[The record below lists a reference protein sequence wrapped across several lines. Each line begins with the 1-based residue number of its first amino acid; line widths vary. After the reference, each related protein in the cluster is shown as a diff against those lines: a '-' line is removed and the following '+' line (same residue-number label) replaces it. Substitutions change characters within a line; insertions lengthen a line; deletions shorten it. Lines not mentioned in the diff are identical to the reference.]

1 MKIYKYI
8 GVALMVLSLGACK
21 TDDLE
26 RDIDALKDRVTAM
39 EAKVDRLN
47 ESMNMIRVALDGNK
61 TIQSY
66 TENEDGSYTLTLSDG
81 NTITLTQGKIG
92 ATDVY
97 QEVSISTDGNWVI
110 GGVETEHRAL
120 AVDGEPG
127 VTPQFRLTMESE
139 GKYYWEVSYDGE
151 LTWEEVKS
159 QQGTRVYASASGSS
173 SVAGPIA
180 SAAPNAT
187 GDKFEITLT
196 GRDTKYEIPIVS
208 GLACAIT
215 EPALEDGFWIVP
227 TNIGATTPI
236 DLKGEAVLIS
246 APEGW
251 TVTASIDNSNPT
263 TLSVTPPNQDGA
275 EGIITLQVNKGVYWA
290 IDQIKVR
297 SKKVITSWYQEFLA
311 GAEIV
316 VNDVTIKKGSAD
328 NKVVI
333 NGEEVDLTVD
343 LIDTDNAEITADG
356 LYFIGAGLNV
366 TYKNSQNKNK
376 VLINDSPTGEKP
388 VVTCMN
394 TITLNGTSL
403 ICKNVALKLNENATY
418 RFLTINANNAPYV
431 AFDGCNLEVP
441 STATQNAFCYAST
454 AVAINS
460 FTLHKSKIKID
471 KLTEYNII
479 SVGKDNFVNFNSI
492 SVENTIFYGNNAST
506 FKLFGVNNSNG
517 TKAGIGS
524 LVLYNNTFINVH
536 YHTAGL
542 VNGDISSLKVEKNI
556 IFADNNTNSV
566 TIFRKR
572 GGAGSMDSG
581 VDFSNDPIV
590 AVDGG
595 SLVDNIGY
603 INFVNNDGDPCYLKL
618 WQGDIPPLENAK
630 PIQKLTESPF
640 EFLDKS
646 TGTYVLKP
654 KYQGYGATIE

>member
-81 NTITLTQGKIG
+81 NTITLTQGEKG

-110 GGVETEHRAL
+110 GGVETEHRAV
-120 AVDGEPG
+120 AADGEPG
-127 VTPQFRLTMESE
+127 VTPKFRLAMESE

-180 SAAPNAT
+180 SAVPNAT

-196 GRDTKYEIPIVS
+196 GGDTKYEIPIVS

-215 EPALEDGFWIVP
+215 KPNPEDMENGYWIVP
-227 TNIGATTPI
+227 TNTGATTSI

-263 TLSVTPPNQDGA
+263 TLSVTPPNQDEA
-275 EGIITLQVNKGVYWA
+275 EGVIILQVHKGLHWA

-311 GAEIV
+311 GGEIV
-316 VNDVTIKKGSAD
+316 VNDVPIKKGSAD

-333 NGEEVDLTVD
+333 NGKEVDLTVTS
-343 LIDTDNAEITADG
+343 ITTDNNTGITADG
-356 LYFIGAGLNV
+356 LYFIEAGLDVVYSN
-366 TYKNSQNKNK
+366 TGTGNKI
-376 VLINDSPTGEKP
+376 LINDSPTGVKP
-388 VVTCMN
+388 VVTCSN
-394 TITLNGTSL
+394 IITLEGASL
-403 ICKNVALKLNENATY
+403 VCKNIALVSPSSSK
-418 RFLTINANNAPYV
+418 FLTITNSKAPFV
-431 AFDGCNLEVP
+431 TFDGCDLNILS
-441 STATQNAFCYAST
+441 STAQEFQNVDGIVMENFSFCNSKMKIERDSYRVLNIGKTLVTFPKVTIENSVFYAPEGLKQ
-454 AVAINS
+454 
-460 FTLHKSKIKID
+460 F
-471 KLTEYNII
+471 KL
-479 SVGKDNFVNFNSI
+479 VFVN
-492 SVENTIFYGNNAST
+492 NANDT
-506 FKLFGVNNSNG
+506 A
-517 TKAGIGS
+517 AGITS
-524 LVLYNNTFINVH
+524 FILRNTTFINAH
-536 YHTAGL
+536 YEGQGI
-542 VNGDISSLKVEKNI
+542 VSGDISQMFVEKNI
-556 IFADNNTNSV
+556 IYADNNSNHVTVFRRRGNSQP
-566 TIFRKR
+566 
-572 GGAGSMDSG
+572 A
-581 VDFSNDPIV
+581 DPFLQ
-590 AVDGG
+590 ATDGKIAK
-595 SLVDNIGY
+595 NIGF
-603 INFVNNDGDPCYLKL
+603 INYTSSDGRKEFNLNL
-618 WQGDIPPLENAK
+618 WQGDNTPPLENAEK
-630 PIQKLTESPF
+630 IQKLDASPF
-640 EFLDKS
+640 EPLSEPND
-646 TGTYVLKP
+646 GTYVLKP
-654 KYQGYGATIE
+654 EYQGYGATIE

>member
-81 NTITLTQGKIG
+81 NTITLTQGEIG

-120 AVDGEPG
+120 AVGGEPG

-196 GRDTKYEIPIVS
+196 SNGTKYEIPIVS

-215 EPALEDGFWIVP
+215 EPTLEEGFWIVP
-227 TNIGATTPI
+227 TTGETTSI

-328 NKVVI
+328 DKVLINK
-333 NGEEVDLTVD
+333 EEVDLKVS
-343 LIDTDNAEITADG
+343 LISDDNAEIAEDG

-366 TYKNSQNKNK
+366 TYLNSA
-376 VLINDSPTGEKP
+376 
-388 VVTCMN
+388 
-394 TITLNGTSL
+394 TLL
-403 ICKNVALKLNENATY
+403 
-418 RFLTINANNAPYV
+418 
-431 AFDGCNLEVP
+431 
-441 STATQNAFCYAST
+441 
-454 AVAINS
+454 
-460 FTLHKSKIKID
+460 
-471 KLTEYNII
+471 
-479 SVGKDNFVNFNSI
+479 
-492 SVENTIFYGNNAST
+492 
-506 FKLFGVNNSNG
+506 
-517 TKAGIGS
+517 
-524 LVLYNNTFINVH
+524 
-536 YHTAGL
+536 
-542 VNGDISSLKVEKNI
+542 
-556 IFADNNTNSV
+556 
-566 TIFRKR
+566 
-572 GGAGSMDSG
+572 
-581 VDFSNDPIV
+581 
-590 AVDGG
+590 
-595 SLVDNIGY
+595 
-603 INFVNNDGDPCYLKL
+603 
-618 WQGDIPPLENAK
+618 
-630 PIQKLTESPF
+630 
-640 EFLDKS
+640 
-646 TGTYVLKP
+646 
-654 KYQGYGATIE
+654 

>member
-110 GGVETEHRAL
+110 GGVETEHRAV
-120 AVDGEPG
+120 AVDGVPG
-127 VTPQFRLTMESE
+127 VTPQFRLAMESE
-139 GKYYWEVSYDGE
+139 GKYYWEVSYDGK
-151 LTWEEVKS
+151 LTWEEVKN

-196 GRDTKYEIPIVS
+196 SNGTKYEIPIVS

-215 EPALEDGFWIVP
+215 EPTLEEGFWIVP
-227 TNIGATTPI
+227 TTGATTSI

-251 TVTASIDNSNPT
+251 TVTASIDKSNPT

-297 SKKVITSWYQEFLA
+297 SKKVITSLKAEYELGDGFYIGDELVNRETYPTSTLA
-311 GAEIV
+311 NNGNLIEDGGTISNSGVHFIAGGANISISSIL
-316 VNDVTIKKGSAD
+316 TTSGSAPL
-328 NKVVI
+328 VI
-333 NGEEVDLTVD
+333 VGDDPNNPPTVTFTGNNGNSYLRVGT
-343 LIDTDNAEITADG
+343 
-356 LYFIGAGLNV
+356 
-366 TYKNSQNKNK
+366 KN
-376 VLINDSPTGEKP
+376 L
-388 VVTCMN
+388 
-394 TITLNGTSL
+394 L
-403 ICKNVALKLNENATY
+403 CKNVKFVRDGSYLFHVNTSANVNKVIFDQCEMELNTSFAYTNSTTTGKIED
-418 RFLTINANNAPYV
+418 FQFVNNKV
-431 AFDGCNLEVP
+431 RFDGAAKPVK
-441 STATQNAFCYAST
+441 ANA
-454 AVAINS
+454 
-460 FTLHKSKIKID
+460 
-471 KLTEYNII
+471 
-479 SVGKDNFVNFNSI
+479 NFVNLGTKVEVDKAEI
-492 SVENTIFYGNNAST
+492 SNNIFYSKSKDTGA
-506 FKLFGVNNSNG
+506 
-517 TKAGIGS
+517 AGQFFTVAATTI
-524 LVLYNNTFINVH
+524 
-536 YHTAGL
+536 
-542 VNGDISSLKVEKNI
+542 KVEKNTFCNYI
-556 IFADNNTNSV
+556 QNGQGIKAKLTGEWSVRYNIFYSEMNFDSFEYETNKFLKNVSYL
-566 TIFRKR
+566 IY
-572 GGAGSMDSG
+572 ALEGST
-581 VDFSNDPIV
+581 FPASNEAFELNV
-590 AVDGG
+590 AY
-595 SLVDNIGY
+595 NA
-603 INFVNNDGDPCYLKL
+603 KE
-618 WQGDIPPLENAK
+618 ENATAWNVFYFSK
-630 PIQKLTESPF
+630 SASSEIPDGYDLKSRIPQEEQSPLQIVDWEKGKF
-640 EFLDKS
+640 VSSKA
-646 TGTYVLKP
+646 
-654 KYQGYGATIE
+654 GYGATIE

>member
-8 GVALMVLSLGACK
+8 GVALMVLALGACK

-92 ATDVY
+92 TIDEY
-97 QEVSISTDGNWVI
+97 QEVSISSNGNWVI
-110 GGVETEHRAL
+110 GGVETKHH
-120 AVDGEPG
+120 AVAADGEPG
-127 VTPQFRLTMESE
+127 VTPQFRLAMESE

-151 LTWEEVKS
+151 LTWEEVKN

-215 EPALEDGFWIVP
+215 DPNPENMENGYLIVP
-227 TNIGATTPI
+227 TNTGATTSI

-263 TLSVTPPNQDGA
+263 TLSVTPPNQDGV

-328 NKVVI
+328 DKVLI
-333 NGEEVDLTVD
+333 NEKEVDLKVS
-343 LIDTDNAEITADG
+343 LISDDNAEIAEDG

-388 VVTCMN
+388 VVTCTN

-418 RFLTINANNAPYV
+418 RFLTINTNNAPYV

-471 KLTEYNII
+471 KSTEYNII

-506 FKLFGVNNSNG
+506 FKLFGVNNGN
-517 TKAGIGS
+517 TTNAGIGS
-524 LVLYNNTFINVH
+524 LVLRNTTFLNMH
-536 YHTAGL
+536 YAGYGI
-542 VNGDISSLKVEKNI
+542 VNGDISTMIVKNNI
-556 IFADNNTNSV
+556 IYADNNNNNV
-566 TIFRKR
+566 TVFRKR
-572 GGAGSMDSG
+572 GNSSASLQATDGE
-581 VDFSNDPIV
+581 V
-590 AVDGG
+590 A
-595 SLVDNIGY
+595 DNIGY
-603 INFVNNDGDPCYLKL
+603 IIGDFYLNL
-618 WQGDIPPLENAK
+618 WQGDTPPLENAEK
-630 PIQKLTESPF
+630 IQKLDASPF
-640 EFLDKS
+640 ESLDKS

-654 KYQGYGATIE
+654 EYQGYGAAIE

>member
-8 GVALMVLSLGACK
+8 GVALMVLALGACK

-92 ATDVY
+92 TIDEY
-97 QEVSISTDGNWVI
+97 QEVSISSNGNWVI
-110 GGVETEHRAL
+110 GGVETKHH
-120 AVDGEPG
+120 AVAADGEPG
-127 VTPQFRLTMESE
+127 VTPQFRLAMESE

-151 LTWEEVKS
+151 LTWEEVKN

-215 EPALEDGFWIVP
+215 DPNPENMENGYWIVP
-227 TNIGATTPI
+227 TNTGATTSI

-263 TLSVTPPNQDGA
+263 TLSVTPPNQDGV

-328 NKVVI
+328 DKVLI
-333 NGEEVDLTVD
+333 NEKEVDLKVS
-343 LIDTDNAEITADG
+343 LISDDNAEIAEDG

-388 VVTCMN
+388 VVTCTN

-418 RFLTINANNAPYV
+418 RFLTINTNNAPYV

-471 KLTEYNII
+471 KSTEYNII

-506 FKLFGVNNSNG
+506 FKLFGVNNGN
-517 TKAGIGS
+517 TTNAGIGS
-524 LVLYNNTFINVH
+524 LVLRNTTFLNMH
-536 YHTAGL
+536 YAGYGI
-542 VNGDISSLKVEKNI
+542 VNGDISTMIVKNNI
-556 IFADNNTNSV
+556 IYADNNNNNV
-566 TIFRKR
+566 TVFRKR
-572 GGAGSMDSG
+572 GNSSASLQATDGE
-581 VDFSNDPIV
+581 V
-590 AVDGG
+590 A
-595 SLVDNIGY
+595 DNIGY
-603 INFVNNDGDPCYLKL
+603 IIGDFYLNL
-618 WQGDIPPLENAK
+618 WQGDTPPLENAEK
-630 PIQKLTESPF
+630 IQKLDASPF
-640 EFLDKS
+640 EFWIS
-646 TGTYVLKP
+646 QQVRMS
-654 KYQGYGATIE
+654 

>member
-8 GVALMVLSLGACK
+8 GVALMVLALGACK

-92 ATDVY
+92 TIDEY
-97 QEVSISTDGNWVI
+97 QEVSISSNGNWVI
-110 GGVETEHRAL
+110 GGVETKHH
-120 AVDGEPG
+120 AVAADGEPG
-127 VTPQFRLTMESE
+127 VTPQFRLAMESE

-151 LTWEEVKS
+151 LTWEEVKN

-215 EPALEDGFWIVP
+215 DPNPENMENGYWIVP
-227 TNIGATTPI
+227 TNTGATTSI

-263 TLSVTPPNQDGA
+263 TLSVTPPNQDGV

-328 NKVVI
+328 DKVLI
-333 NGEEVDLTVD
+333 NEKEVDLKVS
-343 LIDTDNAEITADG
+343 LISDDNAEIAEDG

-388 VVTCMN
+388 VVTCTN

-418 RFLTINANNAPYV
+418 RFLAINTNNAPYV

-471 KLTEYNII
+471 KSTEYNII

-506 FKLFGVNNSNG
+506 FKLFGVNNGN
-517 TKAGIGS
+517 TTNAGIGS
-524 LVLYNNTFINVH
+524 LVLRNTTFLNMH
-536 YHTAGL
+536 YAGYGI
-542 VNGDISSLKVEKNI
+542 VNGDISTMIVKNNI
-556 IFADNNTNSV
+556 IYADNNNNNV
-566 TIFRKR
+566 TVFRKR
-572 GGAGSMDSG
+572 GNSSASLQATDGE
-581 VDFSNDPIV
+581 V
-590 AVDGG
+590 A
-595 SLVDNIGY
+595 DNIGY
-603 INFVNNDGDPCYLKL
+603 IIGDFYLNL
-618 WQGDIPPLENAK
+618 WQGDTPPLENAEK
-630 PIQKLTESPF
+630 IQKLDASPF
-640 EFLDKS
+640 ESLDKS

-654 KYQGYGATIE
+654 EYQGYGAAIE

>member
-120 AVDGEPG
+120 AVGGEPG

-180 SAAPNAT
+180 SAVPNAT

-196 GRDTKYEIPIVS
+196 GSGTKYEIPIVS

-227 TNIGATTPI
+227 TTNTGATTPI
-236 DLKGEAVLIS
+236 NLKGEAVLIS

-275 EGIITLQVNKGVYWA
+275 EGIITLQVNKGVYWV

-297 SKKVITSWYQEFLA
+297 SKKVITSWKAEYEQGGFYIGNELVNSETYPTSTLA
-311 GAEIV
+311 NNGNLIEDGGTISNSGVHFIKGGANISISSILTTNGNYPLVIV
-316 VNDVTIKKGSAD
+316 GDDPNNPPTVTFSG
-328 NKVVI
+328 
-333 NGEEVDLTVD
+333 
-343 LIDTDNAEITADG
+343 
-356 LYFIGAGLNV
+356 GALLRAI
-366 TYKNSQNKNK
+366 NKN
-376 VLINDSPTGEKP
+376 L
-388 VVTCMN
+388 
-394 TITLNGTSL
+394 L
-403 ICKNVALKLNENATY
+403 CKNVKLVREGSYLFHVNT
-418 RFLTINANNAPYV
+418 NANVDKVIFDQCEMELNTSFAYTSSTTTGEIRDFQFV
-431 AFDGCNLEVP
+431 NNKVRFDGAAKPVKE
-441 STATQNAFCYAST
+441 S
-454 AVAINS
+454 
-460 FTLHKSKIKID
+460 
-471 KLTEYNII
+471 
-479 SVGKDNFVNFNSI
+479 
-492 SVENTIFYGNNAST
+492 
-506 FKLFGVNNSNG
+506 
-517 TKAGIGS
+517 
-524 LVLYNNTFINVH
+524 
-536 YHTAGL
+536 
-542 VNGDISSLKVEKNI
+542 
-556 IFADNNTNSV
+556 
-566 TIFRKR
+566 
-572 GGAGSMDSG
+572 
-581 VDFSNDPIV
+581 
-590 AVDGG
+590 
-595 SLVDNIGY
+595 
-603 INFVNNDGDPCYLKL
+603 INFVSFGTKMKISNANISNN
-618 WQGDIPPLENAK
+618 I
-630 PIQKLTESPF
+630 F
-640 EFLDKS
+640 
-646 TGTYVLKP
+646 
-654 KYQGYGATIE
+654 

>member
-8 GVALMVLSLGACK
+8 GVALMVLALGACK

-92 ATDVY
+92 TIDEY
-97 QEVSISTDGNWVI
+97 QEVSISSNGNWVI
-110 GGVETEHRAL
+110 GGVETKHH
-120 AVDGEPG
+120 AVAADGEPG
-127 VTPQFRLTMESE
+127 VTPQFRLAMESE

-151 LTWEEVKS
+151 LTWEEVKN

-215 EPALEDGFWIVP
+215 DPNPENMENGYWIVP
-227 TNIGATTPI
+227 TNTGATTSI

-263 TLSVTPPNQDGA
+263 TLSVTPPNQDGV

-328 NKVVI
+328 DKVLI
-333 NGEEVDLTVD
+333 NEKEVDLKVS
-343 LIDTDNAEITADG
+343 LISDDNAEIAEDG

-388 VVTCMN
+388 VVTCTN

-418 RFLTINANNAPYV
+418 RFLTINTNNAPYV

-471 KLTEYNII
+471 KSTEYNII

-506 FKLFGVNNSNG
+506 FKLFGVNNGN
-517 TKAGIGS
+517 TTNAGIGS
-524 LVLYNNTFINVH
+524 LVLRNTTFLNMH
-536 YHTAGL
+536 YAGYGI
-542 VNGDISSLKVEKNI
+542 VNGDISTMIVKNNI
-556 IFADNNTNSV
+556 IYADNNNNNV
-566 TIFRKR
+566 TVFRKR
-572 GGAGSMDSG
+572 GNSSASLQATDGE
-581 VDFSNDPIV
+581 V
-590 AVDGG
+590 A
-595 SLVDNIGY
+595 DNIGY
-603 INFVNNDGDPCYLKL
+603 IIGDFYLNL
-618 WQGDIPPLENAK
+618 WQGDIPPLENAEK
-630 PIQKLTESPF
+630 IQKLDASPF
-640 EFLDKS
+640 ESLDKS

-654 KYQGYGATIE
+654 EYQGYGAAIE

>member
-81 NTITLTQGKIG
+81 NTITLTQGEIG

-110 GGVETEHRAL
+110 GGVETERRAV
-120 AVDGEPG
+120 AVDGVPG

-180 SAAPNAT
+180 SAVPNAT

-196 GRDTKYEIPIVS
+196 GSGTKYEIPIVS

-215 EPALEDGFWIVP
+215 DPTDMKEGFWIVP
-227 TNIGATTPI
+227 TGNGATTNVNLQG
-236 DLKGEAVLIS
+236 DAVLVN

-251 TVTASIDNSNPT
+251 TVTAAIGNS
-263 TLSVTPPNQDGA
+263 TLTVTPPNQDGVEA
-275 EGIITLQVNKGVYWA
+275 TITLQVHKGLHWA
-290 IDQIKVR
+290 VDQIKVR

-311 GAEIV
+311 GGEIV

-333 NGEEVDLTVD
+333 NGGEEVDLNVTS
-343 LIDTDNAEITADG
+343 ITANNTEIAADG

-366 TYKNSQNKNK
+366 TYKNTNVGNKI
-376 VLINDSPTGEKP
+376 LINDSPTGEKP
-388 VVTCMN
+388 VVTCSN
-394 TITLNGTSL
+394 SITLNGTSL
-403 ICKNVALKLNENATY
+403 VCKNVALVSPISY
-418 RFLTINANNAPYV
+418 RFLEITDNNAPYV
-431 AFDGCNLEVP
+431 AFDGCNFEVP
-441 STATQNAFCYAST
+441 STATQNSFLNTSGKVMDNFSFC
-454 AVAINS
+454 NS
-460 FTLHKSKIKID
+460 KMIIERTETYRILNIGSGSDITFPKVKIK
-471 KLTEYNII
+471 
-479 SVGKDNFVNFNSI
+479 NSI
-492 SVENTIFYGNNAST
+492 FSSDGNKA
-506 FKLFGVNNSNG
+506 FKLLYVPDNSS
-517 TKAGIGS
+517 KVGID
-524 LVLYNNTFINVH
+524 LLEMFKTTFINLH
-536 YHTAGL
+536 YMAAGFI
-542 VNGDISSLKVEKNI
+542 NGDISQIYMENNLIYS
-556 IFADNNTNSV
+556 DNNADKNV
-566 TIFRKR
+566 TVFRKR
-572 GGAGSMDSG
+572 GNPKDAFDGNGKGSIKNNKGYVSG
-581 VDFSNDPIV
+581 GKSLTSWFGGVSPISKESSEEFDQLD
-590 AVDGG
+590 A
-595 SLVDNIGY
+595 
-603 INFVNNDGDPCYLKL
+603 
-618 WQGDIPPLENAK
+618 
-630 PIQKLTESPF
+630 SPF
-640 EFLDKS
+640 KSLDKS

-654 KYQGYGATIE
+654 EYQGYGATIE

>member
-81 NTITLTQGKIG
+81 NTITLTQGEIG

-120 AVDGEPG
+120 AVGGEPG

-196 GRDTKYEIPIVS
+196 SNGTKYEIPIVS

-215 EPALEDGFWIVP
+215 KPNPEDMENGYWIVP
-227 TNIGATTPI
+227 TNTGATTSI

-251 TVTASIDNSNPT
+251 TVTASIDHFNPT
-263 TLSVTPPNQDGA
+263 TLSVTPPNQDEA
-275 EGIITLQVNKGVYWA
+275 EGVIILQVNKGVYWA

-297 SKKVITSWYQEFLA
+297 SKKVITSWKAEYEQGGFYIGNELVNSETYPTLA
-311 GAEIV
+311 NEGNLIEDGGTISNSGVHFIKGGANISISSILTTNGNYPLVIV
-316 VNDVTIKKGSAD
+316 GDDPNNPPTVTFSG
-328 NKVVI
+328 
-333 NGEEVDLTVD
+333 
-343 LIDTDNAEITADG
+343 
-356 LYFIGAGLNV
+356 GALLRAI
-366 TYKNSQNKNK
+366 NKN
-376 VLINDSPTGEKP
+376 L
-388 VVTCMN
+388 
-394 TITLNGTSL
+394 L
-403 ICKNVALKLNENATY
+403 CKNVKLVREGSYLFHVNT
-418 RFLTINANNAPYV
+418 NANVDKVIFDQCEMELNTSFAYTSSTTTGEIRDFQFV
-431 AFDGCNLEVP
+431 NNKVRFDGAAKPVKE
-441 STATQNAFCYAST
+441 
-454 AVAINS
+454 
-460 FTLHKSKIKID
+460 
-471 KLTEYNII
+471 
-479 SVGKDNFVNFNSI
+479 SVNFVSFGTKMKI
-492 SVENTIFYGNNAST
+492 SNANISNNIFYS
-506 FKLFGVNNSNG
+506 KSNDTG
-517 TKAGIGS
+517 AAGQFFTVAETTI
-524 LVLYNNTFINVH
+524 
-536 YHTAGL
+536 
-542 VNGDISSLKVEKNI
+542 KVEKNTFCNYIQNGQGIKAKLTGKWSVQYNIFYSEMNFDSFEYDTDKI
-556 IFADNNTNSV
+556 IKNTSYLIYALADSEFPASFEPN
-566 TIFRKR
+566 
-572 GGAGSMDSG
+572 
-581 VDFSNDPIV
+581 V
-590 AVDGG
+590 AYNAVE
-595 SLVDNIGY
+595 
-603 INFVNNDGDPCYLKL
+603 
-618 WQGDIPPLENAK
+618 ENATVWNVFTTSSMK
-630 PIQKLTESPF
+630 PSGDYNARIPQEEESPLQIVDWEKG
-640 EFLDKS
+640 EFVS
-646 TGTYVLKP
+646 LKA
-654 KYQGYGATIE
+654 GYGAAIE

>member
-110 GGVETEHRAL
+110 GGVETEYRAL

-196 GRDTKYEIPIVS
+196 GSGTKYEIPIVS

-215 EPALEDGFWIVP
+215 EPNPENMENGYWIVP
-227 TNIGATTPI
+227 TNTGATTSI

-297 SKKVITSWYQEFLA
+297 SKKVITSWKAEYEQGGFYIGDELVNSETYPTLA
-311 GAEIV
+311 NSGNLIENGGTITKSGVHFIKGGATITISSILEISGNEALV
-316 VNDVTIKKGSAD
+316 IVGDDPNNPPTVTFTGNNSYLRAGTQNLLCKNVKFVRDGMYLFHANKGSNV
-328 NKVVI
+328 NKVIFEQCKIELKNNFASSNATASEPSVI
-333 NGEEVDLTVD
+333 HDFQFL
-343 LIDTDNAEITADG
+343 
-356 LYFIGAGLNV
+356 
-366 TYKNSQNKNK
+366 KNK
-376 VLINDSPTGEKP
+376 VKFLGALSSGDIPACNFFYSTGGQTVGNANISNNIFYSQSEDTRVRGQFF
-388 VVTCMN
+388 VVIGTAETTIKLENN
-394 TITLNGTSL
+394 TFCNYIQNSQGIKAKLTGDWSVRYNIFYSNISATTYNTSYL
-403 ICKNVALKLNENATY
+403 ICALEGSTFPASNDAFESNVAYNAVEENATAWNVFHGDSMKPSGDY
-418 RFLTINANNAPYV
+418 NA
-431 AFDGCNLEVP
+431 
-441 STATQNAFCYAST
+441 
-454 AVAINS
+454 
-460 FTLHKSKIKID
+460 KIPQEEESPLQIVDWEKG
-471 KLTEYNII
+471 E
-479 SVGKDNFVNFNSI
+479 FV
-492 SVENTIFYGNNAST
+492 
-506 FKLFGVNNSNG
+506 
-517 TKAGIGS
+517 
-524 LVLYNNTFINVH
+524 
-536 YHTAGL
+536 
-542 VNGDISSLKVEKNI
+542 SLK
-556 IFADNNTNSV
+556 A
-566 TIFRKR
+566 
-572 GGAGSMDSG
+572 
-581 VDFSNDPIV
+581 
-590 AVDGG
+590 
-595 SLVDNIGY
+595 
-603 INFVNNDGDPCYLKL
+603 
-618 WQGDIPPLENAK
+618 
-630 PIQKLTESPF
+630 
-640 EFLDKS
+640 
-646 TGTYVLKP
+646 
-654 KYQGYGATIE
+654 GYGATIE

>member
-81 NTITLTQGKIG
+81 NTITLTQGEIG

-110 GGVETEHRAL
+110 GGVETEHRAV

-187 GDKFEITLT
+187 EDKFEITLT
-196 GRDTKYEIPIVS
+196 GSGTKYEIPIVS
-208 GLACAIT
+208 GLACDIK
-215 EPALEDGFWIVP
+215 EPALKDGFWIVP
-227 TNIGATTPI
+227 TNTGATTPI

-297 SKKVITSWYQEFLA
+297 SKKVITSWKAEYEQRGFYIGNELVNSETYTTLA
-311 GAEIV
+311 NDGNLIENGGTILKSGVHFIAGGANISISSNLTTTEAPLVIV
-316 VNDVTIKKGSAD
+316 GDDPN
-328 NKVVI
+328 N
-333 NGEEVDLTVD
+333 
-343 LIDTDNAEITADG
+343 
-356 LYFIGAGLNV
+356 
-366 TYKNSQNKNK
+366 
-376 VLINDSPTGEKP
+376 PP
-388 VVTCMN
+388 
-394 TITLNGTSL
+394 TITLGGYFYSSGNL
-403 ICKNVALKLNENATY
+403 LCKNVKLVRTGTY
-418 RFLTINANNAPYV
+418 MFNVNNDVNKVIFDQCEIELSGSFGYSTNSYTIVDFQFVNNKV
-431 AFDGCNLEVP
+431 KFTG
-441 STATQNAFCYAST
+441 TAGSLA
-454 AVAINS
+454 
-460 FTLHKSKIKID
+460 K
-471 KLTEYNII
+471 
-479 SVGKDNFVNFNSI
+479 GMNFVNFANVKITNANI
-492 SVENTIFYGNNAST
+492 SNNIFYSKSDDTSARGQFFTVKETAI
-506 FKLFGVNNSNG
+506 KLE
-517 TKAGIGS
+517 
-524 LVLYNNTFINVH
+524 NNTFCNYIQNPQGIKAKL
-536 YHTAGL
+536 T
-542 VNGDISSLKVEKNI
+542 GDWSVRYNIFYSNISVAS
-556 IFADNNTNSV
+556 NNTSYL
-566 TIFRKR
+566 IW
-572 GGAGSMDSG
+572 ALEGST
-581 VDFSNDPIV
+581 FPASNDAFESNV
-590 AVDGG
+590 AYNAVE
-595 SLVDNIGY
+595 
-603 INFVNNDGDPCYLKL
+603 
-618 WQGDIPPLENAK
+618 ENATVWNVFYFSTSSGTSSEI
-630 PIQKLTESPF
+630 PDGYDLQSRIPQEEESPLRIVDWENGKF
-640 EFLDKS
+640 VSSKA
-646 TGTYVLKP
+646 
-654 KYQGYGATIE
+654 GYGATIE

>member
-61 TIQSY
+61 TIQCY

-81 NTITLTQGKIG
+81 NTITLTQGEIG

-110 GGVETEHRAL
+110 GGVETKHHAV
-120 AVDGEPG
+120 AVDGVPG
-127 VTPQFRLTMESE
+127 VTPQFRLAMESE
-139 GKYYWEVSYDGE
+139 GKYYWEVSYDVSK
-151 LTWEEVKS
+151 LTWEEVKN

-180 SAAPNAT
+180 SAVPNAT

-196 GRDTKYEIPIVS
+196 GSGTKYEIPIVS

-215 EPALEDGFWIVP
+215 DPTDMKEGFWIVP
-227 TNIGATTPI
+227 TGNGATTNVNLQG
-236 DLKGEAVLIS
+236 DAVLVN

-251 TVTASIDNSNPT
+251 TVTAAIGNS
-263 TLSVTPPNQDGA
+263 TLTVTPPNQDGVEA
-275 EGIITLQVNKGVYWA
+275 TITLQVHKGLHWA
-290 IDQIKVR
+290 VDQIKVR

-311 GAEIV
+311 GGEIV

-333 NGEEVDLTVD
+333 NGGEEVDLNVTS
-343 LIDTDNAEITADG
+343 ITANNTEIAADG

-366 TYKNSQNKNK
+366 TYKNTNVGNKI
-376 VLINDSPTGEKP
+376 LINDSPTGEKP
-388 VVTCMN
+388 VVTCSN
-394 TITLNGTSL
+394 SITLNGTSL
-403 ICKNVALKLNENATY
+403 VCKNVALVSPISY
-418 RFLTINANNAPYV
+418 RFLEITDNNAPYV
-431 AFDGCNLEVP
+431 AFDGCNFEVP

-471 KLTEYNII
+471 KSTEYNII

-506 FKLFGVNNSNG
+506 FKLFGVNNGN
-517 TKAGIGS
+517 TTNAGIGS
-524 LVLYNNTFINVH
+524 LVLRNTTFLNMH
-536 YHTAGL
+536 YAGYGI
-542 VNGDISSLKVEKNI
+542 VNGDISTMIVKNNI
-556 IFADNNTNSV
+556 IYADNNNNNV
-566 TIFRKR
+566 TVFRKR
-572 GGAGSMDSG
+572 GNSSASLQATDGE
-581 VDFSNDPIV
+581 V
-590 AVDGG
+590 A
-595 SLVDNIGY
+595 DNIGY
-603 INFVNNDGDPCYLKL
+603 IIGDFYLNL
-618 WQGDIPPLENAK
+618 WQGDTPPLENAEK
-630 PIQKLTESPF
+630 IQKLDASPF
-640 EFLDKS
+640 ESLDKS

-654 KYQGYGATIE
+654 EYQGYGATIE

>member
-8 GVALMVLSLGACK
+8 GVALMVLALGACK

-92 ATDVY
+92 TIDEY
-97 QEVSISTDGNWVI
+97 QEVSISSNGNWVI
-110 GGVETEHRAL
+110 GGVETKHH
-120 AVDGEPG
+120 AVAADGEPG
-127 VTPQFRLTMESE
+127 VTPQFRLAMESE

-151 LTWEEVKS
+151 LTWEEVKN

-215 EPALEDGFWIVP
+215 DPNPENMENGYWIVP
-227 TNIGATTPI
+227 TNTGATTSI

-263 TLSVTPPNQDGA
+263 TLSVTPPNQDGV

-328 NKVVI
+328 DKVLI
-333 NGEEVDLTVD
+333 NEKEVDLKVS
-343 LIDTDNAEITADG
+343 LISDDNAEIAEDG

-388 VVTCMN
+388 VVTCTN

-418 RFLTINANNAPYV
+418 RFLTINTNNAPYV

-471 KLTEYNII
+471 KSTEYNII

-506 FKLFGVNNSNG
+506 FKLFGVNNGN
-517 TKAGIGS
+517 TTNAGIGS
-524 LVLYNNTFINVH
+524 LVLRNTTFLNMH
-536 YHTAGL
+536 YAGYGI
-542 VNGDISSLKVEKNI
+542 VNGDISTMIVKNNI
-556 IFADNNTNSV
+556 IYADNNNNNV
-566 TIFRKR
+566 TVFRKR
-572 GGAGSMDSG
+572 ENSSASLQATDGE
-581 VDFSNDPIV
+581 V
-590 AVDGG
+590 A
-595 SLVDNIGY
+595 DNIGY
-603 INFVNNDGDPCYLKL
+603 IIGDFYLNL
-618 WQGDIPPLENAK
+618 WQGDTPPLENAEK
-630 PIQKLTESPF
+630 IQKLDASPF
-640 EFLDKS
+640 ESLDKS

-654 KYQGYGATIE
+654 EYQGYGAAIE

>member
-81 NTITLTQGKIG
+81 NTITLTQGERG

-110 GGVETEHRAL
+110 GGVETEHRAV

-180 SAAPNAT
+180 SAAPNAA

-196 GRDTKYEIPIVS
+196 SNGTKYEIPIVS

-227 TNIGATTPI
+227 TNTGATTPI
-236 DLKGEAVLIS
+236 DLKGEAVLVS

-251 TVTASIDNSNPT
+251 TVTAEIGNG
-263 TLSVTPPNQDGA
+263 TLTIIPPAQDGA

-297 SKKVITSWYQEFLA
+297 SKKVITSLKAEYELGDGFYIGDELVNRETYPTSTLA
-311 GAEIV
+311 NNGNLIEDGGTISNSGVHFIKGGVNISISSILATTGKHPLVIV
-316 VNDVTIKKGSAD
+316 GDDPNNPPTVTFTGKNSYLRAGTQNLLCKNVKFVRDGMYLFHANKGSKV
-328 NKVVI
+328 NKVIFEQCKIELNNNFASSNATASDPSVI
-333 NGEEVDLTVD
+333 HDFQFL
-343 LIDTDNAEITADG
+343 
-356 LYFIGAGLNV
+356 
-366 TYKNSQNKNK
+366 KNK
-376 VLINDSPTGEKP
+376 VKFLGALSSGDIPACNFFYSTGGQTVGNANISNNIFYSQSEDTRVRGQFF
-388 VVTCMN
+388 VVIGTAETTIKLENN
-394 TITLNGTSL
+394 TFCNYIQNSQGIKAKLTGDWSVRYNIFYSNISATTYNTSYL
-403 ICKNVALKLNENATY
+403 ICALEGSTFPASNDAFESNVAYNAVEENATAWNVFHGDSMKPSGDY
-418 RFLTINANNAPYV
+418 NAKIPQ
-431 AFDGCNLEVP
+431 EEESP
-441 STATQNAFCYAST
+441 
-454 AVAINS
+454 
-460 FTLHKSKIKID
+460 LHVDWEKG
-471 KLTEYNII
+471 E
-479 SVGKDNFVNFNSI
+479 FV
-492 SVENTIFYGNNAST
+492 
-506 FKLFGVNNSNG
+506 
-517 TKAGIGS
+517 
-524 LVLYNNTFINVH
+524 
-536 YHTAGL
+536 
-542 VNGDISSLKVEKNI
+542 SLK
-556 IFADNNTNSV
+556 A
-566 TIFRKR
+566 
-572 GGAGSMDSG
+572 
-581 VDFSNDPIV
+581 
-590 AVDGG
+590 
-595 SLVDNIGY
+595 
-603 INFVNNDGDPCYLKL
+603 
-618 WQGDIPPLENAK
+618 
-630 PIQKLTESPF
+630 
-640 EFLDKS
+640 
-646 TGTYVLKP
+646 
-654 KYQGYGATIE
+654 GYGATIE

>member
-196 GRDTKYEIPIVS
+196 GSGTKYEIPIVS

-227 TNIGATTPI
+227 TNTGATTPI

-328 NKVVI
+328 DKVLINK
-333 NGEEVDLTVD
+333 EEVDLKVS
-343 LIDTDNAEITADG
+343 LISDDNAEIAEDG

-388 VVTCMN
+388 VVTCTN

-418 RFLTINANNAPYV
+418 RFLTINTNNAPYV

-471 KLTEYNII
+471 KSTEYNII

-506 FKLFGVNNSNG
+506 FKLFGVNNGN
-517 TKAGIGS
+517 TTNAGIGS
-524 LVLYNNTFINVH
+524 LVLRNTTFLNMH
-536 YHTAGL
+536 YAGYGI
-542 VNGDISSLKVEKNI
+542 VNGDISTMIVKNNI
-556 IFADNNTNSV
+556 IYADNNNNNV
-566 TIFRKR
+566 TVFRKR
-572 GGAGSMDSG
+572 GNSSASLQATDGK
-581 VDFSNDPIV
+581 V
-590 AVDGG
+590 A
-595 SLVDNIGY
+595 DNIGY
-603 INFVNNDGDPCYLKL
+603 IIGDFYLNL
-618 WQGDIPPLENAK
+618 WQGDTPPLENAEK
-630 PIQKLTESPF
+630 IQKLDASPF
-640 EFLDKS
+640 ESLDKS

-654 KYQGYGATIE
+654 EYQGYGATIE

>member
-8 GVALMVLSLGACK
+8 GVALMVLALGACK

-92 ATDVY
+92 TIDEY
-97 QEVSISTDGNWVI
+97 QEVSISSNGNWVI
-110 GGVETEHRAL
+110 GGVETKHH
-120 AVDGEPG
+120 AVAADGEPG
-127 VTPQFRLTMESE
+127 VTPQFRLAMESE

-151 LTWEEVKS
+151 LTWKEVKN

-215 EPALEDGFWIVP
+215 DPNPENMENGYWIVP
-227 TNIGATTPI
+227 TNTGATTSI

-263 TLSVTPPNQDGA
+263 TLSVTPPNQDGV

-328 NKVVI
+328 DKVLI
-333 NGEEVDLTVD
+333 NEKEVDLKVS
-343 LIDTDNAEITADG
+343 LISDDNAEIAEDG

-388 VVTCMN
+388 VVTCTN

-418 RFLTINANNAPYV
+418 RFLTINTNNAPYV

-471 KLTEYNII
+471 KSTEYNII

-506 FKLFGVNNSNG
+506 FKLFGVNNGN
-517 TKAGIGS
+517 TTNAGIGS
-524 LVLYNNTFINVH
+524 LVLRNTTFLNMH
-536 YHTAGL
+536 YAGYGI
-542 VNGDISSLKVEKNI
+542 VNGDISTMIVKNNI
-556 IFADNNTNSV
+556 IYADNNNNNV
-566 TIFRKR
+566 TVFRKR
-572 GGAGSMDSG
+572 GNSSASLQATDGE
-581 VDFSNDPIV
+581 V
-590 AVDGG
+590 A
-595 SLVDNIGY
+595 DNIGY
-603 INFVNNDGDPCYLKL
+603 IIGDFYLNL
-618 WQGDIPPLENAK
+618 WQGDTPPLENAEK
-630 PIQKLTESPF
+630 IQKLDASPF
-640 EFLDKS
+640 ESLDKS

-654 KYQGYGATIE
+654 EYQGYGAAIE

>member
-196 GRDTKYEIPIVS
+196 GSGTKYEIPIVS

-215 EPALEDGFWIVP
+215 EPALEDGFWIVRT
-227 TNIGATTPI
+227 TNTGATTPI

-297 SKKVITSWYQEFLA
+297 SKKVITSWKAEYEQGGFYIGNELVNSETYPTLA
-311 GAEIV
+311 NEGNLIEDGGTISNSGV
-316 VNDVTIKKGSAD
+316 HFIKGGVNISISSILA
-328 NKVVI
+328 I
-333 NGEEVDLTVD
+333 
-343 LIDTDNAEITADG
+343 
-356 LYFIGAGLNV
+356 
-366 TYKNSQNKNK
+366 
-376 VLINDSPTGEKP
+376 TGEHP
-388 VVTCMN
+388 LVIVGDDPNNPPTVTF
-394 TITLNGTSL
+394 TGSGYLRVGTQNL
-403 ICKNVALKLNENATY
+403 LCKNVKFVRNGAYLFHVHTS
-418 RFLTINANNAPYV
+418 ANV
-431 AFDGCNLEVP
+431 DKVIFDQCEMEL
-441 STATQNAFCYAST
+441 S
-454 AVAINS
+454 NS
-460 FTLHKSKIKID
+460 FAFSSVSSNEKID
-471 KLTEYNII
+471 DFQFSNNKVKFTGKTETLA
-479 SVGKDNFVNFNSI
+479 SGMNFVNFGTSMTITKANI
-492 SVENTIFYGNNAST
+492 SNNIFYSKSNST
-506 FKLFGVNNSNG
+506 SARGQFFTVKETAIKLE
-517 TKAGIGS
+517 
-524 LVLYNNTFINVH
+524 NNTFCNYIQNPQGIKAKLTGDWSVRYNIFYSNISVASNNTSYLIWALEGSTFPASNDAFESNVA
-536 YHTAGL
+536 YNAVEENATDWTTFASSSMKPSGEYSSKIPQEEQSPL
-542 VNGDISSLKVEKNI
+542 QIVDWEKGEFVSLK
-556 IFADNNTNSV
+556 A
-566 TIFRKR
+566 
-572 GGAGSMDSG
+572 
-581 VDFSNDPIV
+581 
-590 AVDGG
+590 
-595 SLVDNIGY
+595 
-603 INFVNNDGDPCYLKL
+603 
-618 WQGDIPPLENAK
+618 
-630 PIQKLTESPF
+630 
-640 EFLDKS
+640 
-646 TGTYVLKP
+646 
-654 KYQGYGATIE
+654 GYGAAIE

>member
-8 GVALMVLSLGACK
+8 GVALMVLALGACK

-81 NTITLTQGKIG
+81 NTITLTQGEIG

-110 GGVETEHRAL
+110 GGVETEHRAV
-120 AVDGEPG
+120 AVDGVPG

-180 SAAPNAT
+180 SAVPNAT

-196 GRDTKYEIPIVS
+196 GSGTKYEIPIVS

-215 EPALEDGFWIVP
+215 EPDLEDGFWIVP
-227 TNIGATTPI
+227 TNTETTTPI

-297 SKKVITSWYQEFLA
+297 SKKVITSWKAEYEQGGFYIGNELVNSETYPTLA
-311 GAEIV
+311 NEGNLIEDGGTISKSGVHFIAGEANISISSILATTGDAPLVIV
-316 VNDVTIKKGSAD
+316 GDDPNNPPTVTFTGNNSYLRAGTQNLLCKNVKFVRDGMYLFHANKGSKV
-328 NKVVI
+328 NKVIFEQCKIELNNNFASSNATASDPSVI
-333 NGEEVDLTVD
+333 HDFQFL
-343 LIDTDNAEITADG
+343 
-356 LYFIGAGLNV
+356 
-366 TYKNSQNKNK
+366 KNK
-376 VLINDSPTGEKP
+376 VKFLGALSSGDIPACNFFYSTGGQTVGNANISNNIFYSQSEDTRVRGQFF
-388 VVTCMN
+388 VVIGTAETTIKLENN
-394 TITLNGTSL
+394 TFCNYIQNSQGIKAKLTGDWSVRYNIFYSNISATTYNTSYL
-403 ICKNVALKLNENATY
+403 ICALEGSTFPASNDAFESNVAYNAVEENATAWNV
-418 RFLTINANNAPYV
+418 FHG
-431 AFDGCNLEVP
+431 DSMKP
-441 STATQNAFCYAST
+441 S
-454 AVAINS
+454 
-460 FTLHKSKIKID
+460 
-471 KLTEYNII
+471 
-479 SVGKDNFVNFNSI
+479 
-492 SVENTIFYGNNAST
+492 
-506 FKLFGVNNSNG
+506 
-517 TKAGIGS
+517 
-524 LVLYNNTFINVH
+524 
-536 YHTAGL
+536 
-542 VNGDISSLKVEKNI
+542 GD
-556 IFADNNTNSV
+556 
-566 TIFRKR
+566 
-572 GGAGSMDSG
+572 
-581 VDFSNDPIV
+581 
-590 AVDGG
+590 
-595 SLVDNIGY
+595 Y
-603 INFVNNDGDPCYLKL
+603 
-618 WQGDIPPLENAK
+618 NAK
-630 PIQKLTESPF
+630 IPQEEESPLQIVDWKNGKF
-640 EFLDKS
+640 VSSKA
-646 TGTYVLKP
+646 
-654 KYQGYGATIE
+654 GYGATIE

>member
-61 TIQSY
+61 TIQCY

-81 NTITLTQGKIG
+81 NTITLTQGEIG

-120 AVDGEPG
+120 AVGGEPG

-196 GRDTKYEIPIVS
+196 GSGTKYEIPIVS

-227 TNIGATTPI
+227 TNTGATTPI

-297 SKKVITSWYQEFLA
+297 SKKVITSWKAEYEQGGFYIGNELVNSETYPTLA
-311 GAEIV
+311 NEGNLIEDGGTISNSGV
-316 VNDVTIKKGSAD
+316 HFIKGGVNISISSILA
-328 NKVVI
+328 I
-333 NGEEVDLTVD
+333 
-343 LIDTDNAEITADG
+343 
-356 LYFIGAGLNV
+356 
-366 TYKNSQNKNK
+366 
-376 VLINDSPTGEKP
+376 TGEHP
-388 VVTCMN
+388 LVIVGDDPNNPPTVTF
-394 TITLNGTSL
+394 TGSGYLRVGTQNL
-403 ICKNVALKLNENATY
+403 LCKNVKFVRNGAYLFHVHTS
-418 RFLTINANNAPYV
+418 ANV
-431 AFDGCNLEVP
+431 DKVIFDQCEMEL
-441 STATQNAFCYAST
+441 S
-454 AVAINS
+454 NS
-460 FTLHKSKIKID
+460 FAFSSVSSNEKID
-471 KLTEYNII
+471 DFQFSNNKVKFTGKTETLA
-479 SVGKDNFVNFNSI
+479 SGMNFVNFGTSMTITKANI
-492 SVENTIFYGNNAST
+492 SNNIFYSKSNST
-506 FKLFGVNNSNG
+506 SARGQFFTVKETAIKLE
-517 TKAGIGS
+517 
-524 LVLYNNTFINVH
+524 NNTFCNYIQNPQGIKAKL
-536 YHTAGL
+536 T
-542 VNGDISSLKVEKNI
+542 GDWSVRYNI
-556 IFADNNTNSV
+556 LN
-566 TIFRKR
+566 FRK
-572 GGAGSMDSG
+572 
-581 VDFSNDPIV
+581 
-590 AVDGG
+590 
-595 SLVDNIGY
+595 
-603 INFVNNDGDPCYLKL
+603 
-618 WQGDIPPLENAK
+618 
-630 PIQKLTESPF
+630 
-640 EFLDKS
+640 
-646 TGTYVLKP
+646 
-654 KYQGYGATIE
+654 

>member
-196 GRDTKYEIPIVS
+196 SNGTKYEIPIVS

-215 EPALEDGFWIVP
+215 KPVLEDGFWIVP
-227 TNIGATTPI
+227 TNTEATTPI

-251 TVTASIDNSNPT
+251 TVTAEIGNG
-263 TLSVTPPNQDGA
+263 TLTITPPAQDGA
-275 EGIITLQVNKGVYWA
+275 EGVIILQVHKGLHWA

-311 GAEIV
+311 GGEIV

-333 NGEEVDLTVD
+333 NGEEVDLNVS
-343 LIDTDNAEITADG
+343 LISSNNAEITTDG
-356 LYFIGAGLNV
+356 LYFIEAGLNV
-366 TYKNSQNKNK
+366 TYKNTQNKNK
-376 VLINDSPTGEKP
+376 ILINDSPTGEKP
-388 VVTCMN
+388 VVTCSN
-394 TITLNGTSL
+394 SIKLNGTSL
-403 ICKNVALKLNENATY
+403 VCKNVALVSPISNK
-418 RFLTINANNAPYV
+418 FLEITDNNAPYV
-431 AFDGCNLEVP
+431 AFDGCNFEVP
-441 STATQNAFCYAST
+441 STATQN
-454 AVAINS
+454 S
-460 FTLHKSKIKID
+460 FLNTLGI
-471 KLTEYNII
+471 
-479 SVGKDNFVNFNSI
+479 VMDNFSFCNS
-492 SVENTIFYGNNAST
+492 
-506 FKLFGVNNSNG
+506 K
-517 TKAGIGS
+517 
-524 LVLYNNTFINVH
+524 
-536 YHTAGL
+536 
-542 VNGDISSLKVEKNI
+542 
-556 IFADNNTNSV
+556 
-566 TIFRKR
+566 
-572 GGAGSMDSG
+572 
-581 VDFSNDPIV
+581 
-590 AVDGG
+590 
-595 SLVDNIGY
+595 
-603 INFVNNDGDPCYLKL
+603 
-618 WQGDIPPLENAK
+618 
-630 PIQKLTESPF
+630 
-640 EFLDKS
+640 
-646 TGTYVLKP
+646 
-654 KYQGYGATIE
+654 

>member
-8 GVALMVLSLGACK
+8 GVALMVLALGACK

-92 ATDVY
+92 TIDEY
-97 QEVSISTDGNWVI
+97 QEVSISSNGNWVI
-110 GGVETEHRAL
+110 GGVETERRAV
-120 AVDGEPG
+120 AANGEPG
-127 VTPQFRLTMESE
+127 VTPQFRLAMESE
-139 GKYYWEVSYDGE
+139 GKYYWEVSYDGK
-151 LTWEEVKS
+151 LTWEEVKN

-196 GRDTKYEIPIVS
+196 GSDTKYEIPIVS

-215 EPALEDGFWIVP
+215 EPNPEDMENGYWIVP
-227 TNIGATTPI
+227 TNTGATTSI

-251 TVTASIDNSNPT
+251 TVTALIDNSNPT

-328 NKVVI
+328 DKVLI
-333 NGEEVDLTVD
+333 NEEEVDLKVS
-343 LIDTDNAEITADG
+343 LISDDNAEIAEDG

-388 VVTCMN
+388 VVTCTN

-418 RFLTINANNAPYV
+418 RFLTINTNNAPYV

-471 KLTEYNII
+471 KSTEYNII

-506 FKLFGVNNSNG
+506 FKLFGVNNGN
-517 TKAGIGS
+517 TTNAGIGS
-524 LVLYNNTFINVH
+524 LVLRNTTFLNMH
-536 YHTAGL
+536 YAGYGI
-542 VNGDISSLKVEKNI
+542 VNGDISTMIVKNNI
-556 IFADNNTNSV
+556 IYADNNNNNV
-566 TIFRKR
+566 TVFRKR
-572 GGAGSMDSG
+572 GNSSASLQATGGE
-581 VDFSNDPIV
+581 V
-590 AVDGG
+590 A
-595 SLVDNIGY
+595 DNIGY
-603 INFVNNDGDPCYLKL
+603 IIGDFYLNL
-618 WQGDIPPLENAK
+618 WQGVTPPLENAER
-630 PIQKLTESPF
+630 IQKLDASPF
-640 EFLDKS
+640 ETLDKS

-654 KYQGYGATIE
+654 EYQGYGATIE

>member
-61 TIQSY
+61 TIQCY

-81 NTITLTQGKIG
+81 NTITLTQGEIG

-120 AVDGEPG
+120 AVGGEPG

-196 GRDTKYEIPIVS
+196 GSGTKYEIPIVS

-227 TNIGATTPI
+227 TNTGATTPI

-297 SKKVITSWYQEFLA
+297 SKKVITSWKAEYEQGGFYIGNELVNSETYPTLA
-311 GAEIV
+311 NEGNLIEDGGTISNSGV
-316 VNDVTIKKGSAD
+316 HFIKGGVNISISSILA
-328 NKVVI
+328 I
-333 NGEEVDLTVD
+333 
-343 LIDTDNAEITADG
+343 
-356 LYFIGAGLNV
+356 
-366 TYKNSQNKNK
+366 
-376 VLINDSPTGEKP
+376 TGEHP
-388 VVTCMN
+388 LVIVGDDPNNPPTVTF
-394 TITLNGTSL
+394 TGSGYLRVGTQNL
-403 ICKNVALKLNENATY
+403 LCKNVKFVRNGAYLFHVHTS
-418 RFLTINANNAPYV
+418 ANV
-431 AFDGCNLEVP
+431 DKVIFDQCEMEL
-441 STATQNAFCYAST
+441 S
-454 AVAINS
+454 NS
-460 FTLHKSKIKID
+460 FAFSSVSSNEKID
-471 KLTEYNII
+471 DFQFSNNKVKFTGKTETLA
-479 SVGKDNFVNFNSI
+479 SGMNFVNFGTSMTITKANI
-492 SVENTIFYGNNAST
+492 SNNIFYSKSNST
-506 FKLFGVNNSNG
+506 SARGQFFTVKETAIKLE
-517 TKAGIGS
+517 
-524 LVLYNNTFINVH
+524 NNTFCN
-536 YHTAGL
+536 
-542 VNGDISSLKVEKNI
+542 
-556 IFADNNTNSV
+556 
-566 TIFRKR
+566 
-572 GGAGSMDSG
+572 
-581 VDFSNDPIV
+581 
-590 AVDGG
+590 
-595 SLVDNIGY
+595 Y
-603 INFVNNDGDPCYLKL
+603 IQNP
-618 WQGDIPPLENAK
+618 QGIKA
-630 PIQKLTESPF
+630 KLTGDWSVRYNIF
-640 EFLDKS
+640 YS
-646 TGTYVLKP
+646 NI
-654 KYQGYGATIE
+654 TIVR

>member
-8 GVALMVLSLGACK
+8 GVALMVLALGACK

-66 TENEDGSYTLTLSDG
+66 TENEEGSYTLTLSDG

-92 ATDVY
+92 TIDEY
-97 QEVSISTDGNWVI
+97 QEVSISSNGNWVI
-110 GGVETEHRAL
+110 GGVETKHH
-120 AVDGEPG
+120 AVAADGEPG
-127 VTPQFRLTMESE
+127 VTPQFRLAMESE

-151 LTWEEVKS
+151 LTWEEVKN

-215 EPALEDGFWIVP
+215 DPNPENMENGYWIVP
-227 TNIGATTPI
+227 TNTGATTSI

-263 TLSVTPPNQDGA
+263 TLSVTPPNQDGV

-328 NKVVI
+328 DKVLI
-333 NGEEVDLTVD
+333 NEKEVDLKVS
-343 LIDTDNAEITADG
+343 LISDDNAEIAEDG

-388 VVTCMN
+388 VVTCTN

-418 RFLTINANNAPYV
+418 RFLTINTNNAPYV

-471 KLTEYNII
+471 KSTEYNII

-506 FKLFGVNNSNG
+506 FKLFGVNNGN
-517 TKAGIGS
+517 TTNAGIGS
-524 LVLYNNTFINVH
+524 LVLRNTTFLNMH
-536 YHTAGL
+536 YAGYGI
-542 VNGDISSLKVEKNI
+542 VNGDISTMIVKNNI
-556 IFADNNTNSV
+556 IYADNNNNNV
-566 TIFRKR
+566 TVFRKR
-572 GGAGSMDSG
+572 GNSSASLQATDGE
-581 VDFSNDPIV
+581 V
-590 AVDGG
+590 A
-595 SLVDNIGY
+595 DNIGY
-603 INFVNNDGDPCYLKL
+603 IIGDFYLNL
-618 WQGDIPPLENAK
+618 WQGDTPPLENAEK
-630 PIQKLTESPF
+630 IQKLDASPF
-640 EFLDKS
+640 ESLDKS

-654 KYQGYGATIE
+654 EYQGYGAAIE

>member
-8 GVALMVLSLGACK
+8 GVALMVLALGACK

-92 ATDVY
+92 TIDEY
-97 QEVSISTDGNWVI
+97 QEVSISSNGNWVI
-110 GGVETEHRAL
+110 GGVETKHH
-120 AVDGEPG
+120 AVAADGEPG
-127 VTPQFRLTMESE
+127 VTPQFRLAMESE

-151 LTWEEVKS
+151 LTWEEVKN

-215 EPALEDGFWIVP
+215 DPNPENMENGYWIVP
-227 TNIGATTPI
+227 TNTGATTSI

-263 TLSVTPPNQDGA
+263 TLSVTPPNQDGV

-328 NKVVI
+328 DKVLI
-333 NGEEVDLTVD
+333 NEKEVDLKVS
-343 LIDTDNAEITADG
+343 LISDDNAEIAEDG

-388 VVTCMN
+388 VVTCTN

-418 RFLTINANNAPYV
+418 RFLTINTNNAPYV

-471 KLTEYNII
+471 KSTEYNII

-506 FKLFGVNNSNG
+506 FKLFGVNNGN
-517 TKAGIGS
+517 TTNAGIGS
-524 LVLYNNTFINVH
+524 LVLRNTTFLNMH
-536 YHTAGL
+536 YAGYGI
-542 VNGDISSLKVEKNI
+542 VNGDISTMIVKNNI
-556 IFADNNTNSV
+556 IYADNNNNNNV
-566 TIFRKR
+566 TVFRKR
-572 GGAGSMDSG
+572 GNSSASLQATDGE
-581 VDFSNDPIV
+581 V
-590 AVDGG
+590 A
-595 SLVDNIGY
+595 DNIGY
-603 INFVNNDGDPCYLKL
+603 IIGDFYLNL
-618 WQGDIPPLENAK
+618 WQGDTPPLENAEK
-630 PIQKLTESPF
+630 IQKLDASPF
-640 EFLDKS
+640 ESLDKS

-654 KYQGYGATIE
+654 EYQGYGAAIE

>member
-1 MKIYKYI
+1 
-8 GVALMVLSLGACK
+8 MVLSLGACK

-61 TIQSY
+61 TIQCY

-81 NTITLTQGKIG
+81 NTITLTQGEIG

-120 AVDGEPG
+120 AVGGEPG

-196 GRDTKYEIPIVS
+196 GSGTKYEIPIVS

-227 TNIGATTPI
+227 TNTGATTPI

-297 SKKVITSWYQEFLA
+297 SKKVITSWKAEYEQGGFYIGNELVNSETYPTLA
-311 GAEIV
+311 NEGNLIEDGGTISNSGV
-316 VNDVTIKKGSAD
+316 HFIKGGVNISISSILA
-328 NKVVI
+328 I
-333 NGEEVDLTVD
+333 
-343 LIDTDNAEITADG
+343 
-356 LYFIGAGLNV
+356 
-366 TYKNSQNKNK
+366 
-376 VLINDSPTGEKP
+376 TGEHP
-388 VVTCMN
+388 LVIVGDDPNNPPTVTF
-394 TITLNGTSL
+394 TGSGYLRVGTQNL
-403 ICKNVALKLNENATY
+403 LCKNVKFVRNGAYLFHVHTS
-418 RFLTINANNAPYV
+418 ANV
-431 AFDGCNLEVP
+431 DKVIFDQCEMEL
-441 STATQNAFCYAST
+441 S
-454 AVAINS
+454 NS
-460 FTLHKSKIKID
+460 FAFSSVSSNEKID
-471 KLTEYNII
+471 DFQFSNNKVKFTGKTETLA
-479 SVGKDNFVNFNSI
+479 SGMNFVNFGTSMTITKANI
-492 SVENTIFYGNNAST
+492 SNNIFYSKSNST
-506 FKLFGVNNSNG
+506 SARGQFFTVKETAIKLE
-517 TKAGIGS
+517 
-524 LVLYNNTFINVH
+524 NNTFCNYIQNPQGIKAKLTGDWSVRYNIFYSNISVASNNTSYLIWALEGSTFPASNDAFESNVA
-536 YHTAGL
+536 YNAVEENATDWTTFASSSMKPSGEYSSKIPQEEQSPL
-542 VNGDISSLKVEKNI
+542 QIVDWEKGEFVSLK
-556 IFADNNTNSV
+556 A
-566 TIFRKR
+566 
-572 GGAGSMDSG
+572 
-581 VDFSNDPIV
+581 
-590 AVDGG
+590 
-595 SLVDNIGY
+595 
-603 INFVNNDGDPCYLKL
+603 
-618 WQGDIPPLENAK
+618 
-630 PIQKLTESPF
+630 
-640 EFLDKS
+640 
-646 TGTYVLKP
+646 
-654 KYQGYGATIE
+654 GYGAAIE

>member
-8 GVALMVLSLGACK
+8 GVALMVLALGACK

-81 NTITLTQGKIG
+81 NTITLTQGEIG

-196 GRDTKYEIPIVS
+196 SNGTKYKIPIVS
-208 GLACAIT
+208 GLACAIK

-227 TNIGATTPI
+227 TNTGATTPI

-251 TVTASIDNSNPT
+251 TVTALIDNSNPT
-263 TLSVTPPNQDGA
+263 TLSVTPPNQDEA

-311 GAEIV
+311 GAEIG

-333 NGEEVDLTVD
+333 NKEEVDLKVR
-343 LIDTDNAEITADG
+343 LISDDNAEIAEDG
-356 LYFIGAGLNV
+356 LYFIEAGLNV
-366 TYKNSQNKNK
+366 TYSNEGTGNKI
-376 VLINDSPTGEKP
+376 LINDSPTGAKP
-388 VVTCMN
+388 VVTCN
-394 TITLNGTSL
+394 TIFLDGNSFV
-403 ICKNVALKLNENATY
+403 CKNVDLIAKDVINDSKTNPFLIINNQNA
-418 RFLTINANNAPYV
+418 RYV
-431 AFDGCNLEVP
+431 AFDGCYLKILAKANQSMFLNTEGIVMESFSFCNSKMEVGRTGTYRILNMETDNLVTFPKVHVENSV
-441 STATQNAFCYAST
+441 FYAS
-454 AVAINS
+454 ADAGNS
-460 FTLHKSKIKID
+460 
-471 KLTEYNII
+471 N
-479 SVGKDNFVNFNSI
+479 
-492 SVENTIFYGNNAST
+492 
-506 FKLFGVNNSNG
+506 FKLVYVKNSNP
-517 TKAGIGS
+517 TNAGITS
-524 LVLYNNTFINVH
+524 FILRNTTFINTH
-536 YHTAGL
+536 YLGQGI
-542 VNGDISSLKVEKNI
+542 VSGDISEMIVENNI
-556 IFADNNTNSV
+556 IYADKNNNNV
-566 TIFRKR
+566 TVFRRR
-572 GGAGSMDSG
+572 GGGSFSG
-581 VDFSNDPIV
+581 T
-590 AVDGG
+590 
-595 SLVDNIGY
+595 SLESESGNIVDNIGY
-603 INFVNNDGDPCYLKL
+603 IEGTFNLNL
-618 WQGDIPPLENAK
+618 WQGNPPLENAEK
-630 PIQKLTESPF
+630 IQKLDASPF
-640 EFLDKS
+640 ESLNKS

-654 KYQGYGATIE
+654 KYQGYGATIK

>member
-81 NTITLTQGKIG
+81 NTITLTQGEIG

-120 AVDGEPG
+120 AVGGEPG

-196 GRDTKYEIPIVS
+196 SNGTKYEIPIVS

-215 EPALEDGFWIVP
+215 DPTDMKEGFWIVP
-227 TNIGATTPI
+227 TGNGATTNVNLQG
-236 DLKGEAVLIS
+236 DAVLVN

-251 TVTASIDNSNPT
+251 TVTAAIGNS
-263 TLSVTPPNQDGA
+263 TLTVTPPNQDGVEA
-275 EGIITLQVNKGVYWA
+275 TITLQVHKGLHWA
-290 IDQIKVR
+290 VDQIKVR

-311 GAEIV
+311 GGEIV

-333 NGEEVDLTVD
+333 NGGEEVDLNVTS
-343 LIDTDNAEITADG
+343 ITANNTEIAADG

-366 TYKNSQNKNK
+366 TYKNTNVGNKI
-376 VLINDSPTGEKP
+376 LINDSPTGEKP
-388 VVTCMN
+388 VVTCSN
-394 TITLNGTSL
+394 SITLNGTSL
-403 ICKNVALKLNENATY
+403 VCKNVALVSPISY
-418 RFLTINANNAPYV
+418 RFLEITDNNAPYV
-431 AFDGCNLEVP
+431 AFDGCNFEVP
-441 STATQNAFCYAST
+441 STATQNSFLNTSGKVMDNFSFC
-454 AVAINS
+454 NS
-460 FTLHKSKIKID
+460 KMIIERTETYRILNIGSGSDITFPKVKIK
-471 KLTEYNII
+471 
-479 SVGKDNFVNFNSI
+479 NSI
-492 SVENTIFYGNNAST
+492 FSSDGNKA
-506 FKLFGVNNSNG
+506 FKLLYVPDNSS
-517 TKAGIGS
+517 KVGID
-524 LVLYNNTFINVH
+524 LLEMFKTTFINLH
-536 YHTAGL
+536 YMAAGFI
-542 VNGDISSLKVEKNI
+542 NGDISQIYMENNLIYS
-556 IFADNNTNSV
+556 DNNADKNV
-566 TIFRKR
+566 TVFRKR
-572 GGAGSMDSG
+572 GNPKDAFDGNGKGSIKNNKGYVSG
-581 VDFSNDPIV
+581 GKSLTSWFGGVSPISKESSEEFDQLD
-590 AVDGG
+590 A
-595 SLVDNIGY
+595 
-603 INFVNNDGDPCYLKL
+603 
-618 WQGDIPPLENAK
+618 
-630 PIQKLTESPF
+630 SPF
-640 EFLDKS
+640 KSLDKS

-654 KYQGYGATIE
+654 EYQGYGATIE

>member
-81 NTITLTQGKIG
+81 NTITLTQGKKG

-139 GKYYWEVSYDGE
+139 GKYYWEVSYDDE

-196 GRDTKYEIPIVS
+196 GSGTKYEIPIVS

-227 TNIGATTPI
+227 TNIEATTPI